1 MSTAGDSRADLAE
14 RYGTRRRGG
23 RIVAIVLGATISV
36 AFLAWLAWAALY
48 QSNPAVSSQEIG
60 FDIVDDHTAT
70 IEVRVLYGDEPVGA
84 ECSLRAISHDKA
96 VVGQTTYRP
105 DPDDGPVHE
114 IEVRTERRATTVE
127 WLGCRTDGQPRYR

>member
-1 MSTAGDSRADLAE
+1 MSTAGDSLAD
-14 RYGTRRRGG
+14 RYGTRPGG
-23 RIVAIVLGATISV
+23 RRTTVVVLAVVVAI

-48 QSNPAVSSQEIG
+48 HADPAVSSSEIG

-70 IEVRVLYGDEPVGA
+70 IEVRIQYGDGPVEA

-96 VVGQTTYRP
+96 VVGETTYRP
-105 DPDDGPVHE
+105 DPDAGPIHE
-114 IEVRTERRATTVE
+114 IRLSTDRRATTVE